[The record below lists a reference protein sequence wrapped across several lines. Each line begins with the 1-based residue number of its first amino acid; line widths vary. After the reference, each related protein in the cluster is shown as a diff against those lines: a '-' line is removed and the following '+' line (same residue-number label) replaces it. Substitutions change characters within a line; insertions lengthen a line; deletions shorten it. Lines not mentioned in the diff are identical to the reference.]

1 MVQLKKLHVPLCQMT
16 ELYIKNMVCG
26 RCILVVESELVK
38 LGLHPEKVDLGYVQL
53 KGDALD
59 EQTRSLLGN
68 RLHDLGFEMLDDT
81 KMRIIERI
89 KNVIIQRIHHTES
102 LDLKVNWSELI
113 AEGLH
118 HDYNYLSNLFSSV
131 EGITVEQYIIRQKI
145 EKAKELLFYA
155 ELNLSEISYKLGYSS
170 VQHLSSQ
177 FKRVTGQTPSQF
189 KSARA
194 AEVRRKSIDS
204 VI

>member
-1 MVQLKKLHVPLCQMT
+1 
-16 ELYIKNMVCG
+16 MVCG

-53 KGDALD
+53 KEDVPD
-59 EQTRSLLGN
+59 EHTKSLLEN
-68 RLHDLGFEMLDDT
+68 RLRDLGFELLDDS
-81 KMRIIERI
+81 KMLMIERM
-89 KNVIIQRIHHTES
+89 KNIIIQKIHHTES
-102 LDLKVNWSELI
+102 LEMKVNWSELL
-113 AEGLH
+113 ADGLH

-131 EGITVEQYIIRQKI
+131 EGVTVEQYIIRQKI
-145 EKAKELLFYA
+145 ERAKELLFYA
-155 ELNLSEISYKLGYSS
+155 ELNLNEISYKLGYSS
-170 VQHLSSQ
+170 VQHLSAQ

-194 AEVRRKSIDS
+194 AEAHRKSIDS